1 MGKTSFESAISAMS
15 GETKQSSTMIERI
28 LEDVLKNDIRV
39 NIQFTER
46 YTEVVNYIKGLGW
59 TPNCLK
65 WNYEFNNNVKL
76 QVLSTSSGYT
86 LTVGMHKEPVIKYP
100 ERTFISAGVLISDA
114 IDSMA
119 PTPNKETLL
128 LMYKDTV
135 ICEYNKGL
143 VKIKDKLP
151 YGLYLV
157 EDDDLDAR
165 INNVSNFRSWCSR
178 RMLSLD
184 REHAKVILNSVGLRQ
199 AVTDADR
206 MQVALQYKCLSLIDC
221 YWVKSISDKSLWK
234 DVNLYQHSLNEAV
247 PISLC
252 GKSVTLQNIDCI
264 SQDISTNGVA
274 PKAWVRTDKGIYLYK
289 GDVGN
294 NSVGREVAASNII
307 RSLAL
312 VNTINYSISKYD
324 DKVVSSCKLYTEE
337 NISIVSLE
345 DFITTHNITG
355 SLLGGL
361 KYIILA
367 AYLIGDSDRHC
378 GNVFIEYC
386 RENNSLRV
394 GPMIDFNHAFECEDC
409 LSSISLLVWNVNE
422 TLREAVKRLFRI
434 EKLKDIL
441 HVAEMYATTEPDN
454 KYWQYVIR
462 QLKSVID

>member
-1 MGKTSFESAISAMS
+1 M
-15 GETKQSSTMIERI
+15 
-28 LEDVLKNDIRV
+28 
-39 NIQFTER
+39 
-46 YTEVVNYIKGLGW
+46 
-59 TPNCLK
+59 
-65 WNYEFNNNVKL
+65 
-76 QVLSTSSGYT
+76 
-86 LTVGMHKEPVIKYP
+86 
-100 ERTFISAGVLISDA
+100 
-114 IDSMA
+114 
-119 PTPNKETLL
+119 
-128 LMYKDTV
+128 
-135 ICEYNKGL
+135 
-143 VKIKDKLP
+143 
-151 YGLYLV
+151 
-157 EDDDLDAR
+157 
-165 INNVSNFRSWCSR
+165 
-178 RMLSLD
+178 
-184 REHAKVILNSVGLRQ
+184 
-199 AVTDADR
+199 
-206 MQVALQYKCLSLIDC
+206 
-221 YWVKSISDKSLWK
+221 
-234 DVNLYQHSLNEAV
+234 NLYQHSLNEAV

-386 RENNSLRV
+386 RENNSLRI

-454 KYWQYVIR
+454 KYWQFVIR